1 MRIRAYIKVLKVIGA
16 TIFYVSIILFR
27 QLFKGKDLNHA
38 FKIRKSWA
46 KYATKAFGIEA
57 EYFGNIPKKPSILIS
72 NHRSLTDPVVQLT
85 QFYALPVAKAEI
97 SKYPIIGFAADLT
110 GIVFIDR
117 SDKKSRK
124 DTRTVIK
131 DLIQQNRNI
140 LLYPEGTVGAFDQT
154 KTFSKGSFEIAAQE
168 GIPIIPVAIEY
179 SHKDN
184 RWTPDLSTMD
194 HFVKSLGMKK
204 IKVKLYIGEPL
215 EDTNS
220 WSLMKKTQDWINE
233 KLTEAQM
240 SWEKKV

>member
-1 MRIRAYIKVLKVIGA
+1 MQIRAYIKVVKVIGA
-16 TIFYVSIILFR
+16 TIFFVSIILFR
-27 QLFKGKDLNHA
+27 QLWKGKDLNHA

-46 KYATKAFGIEA
+46 KYATKAFGMQV
-57 EYFGNIPKKPSILIS
+57 EYFGNVPEQQGIFIS

-85 QFYALPVAKAEI
+85 QFYALPIAKAEI

-124 DTRTVIK
+124 NTRTIIK
-131 DLIQQNRNI
+131 EQIQQKQNI

-179 SHKDN
+179 GHPNN

-204 IKVKLYIGEPL
+204 IKVKLYIGDSL

-233 KLTEAQM
+233 KLAEAQK
-240 SWEKKV
+240 SWEKKT